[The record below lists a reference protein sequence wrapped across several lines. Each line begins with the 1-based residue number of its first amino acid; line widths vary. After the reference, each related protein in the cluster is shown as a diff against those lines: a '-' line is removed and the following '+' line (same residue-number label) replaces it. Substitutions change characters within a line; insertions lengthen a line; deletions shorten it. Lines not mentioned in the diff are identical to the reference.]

1 MWKRRAFILK
11 GILGASMLMQGC
23 ATHLP
28 ATPEPESVHGSVA
41 IGRAVTVL
49 TGDRAR
55 IYEPALRSF
64 EIQNQATKERFTV
77 ELESDDEEF
86 VLPLSPGQYELT
98 RVQISEGPF
107 LSMAQIDS
115 TFAIGNDPITYIG
128 TWRFGVDSP
137 KYGRMVSVSM
147 VTNEDDRNEV
157 AQAARE
163 TYPSLQHGPIASVL
177 PNPPD
182 LQTRL
187 FEVMPYPR
195 VPRYFRRHWW

>member
-1 MWKRRAFILK
+1 MVV
-11 GILGASMLMQGC
+11 QGC

-28 ATPEPESVHGSVA
+28 ATPEAESVHGSVM

-49 TGDRAR
+49 TGARAR

-64 EIQNQATKERFTV
+64 EIQNRITQERFTV
-77 ELESDDEEF
+77 ELQSDDEEF
-86 VLPLSPGQYELT
+86 VVPLSPGEYELT

-107 LSMAQIDS
+107 LSMAQIAS
-115 TFAIGNDPITYIG
+115 TFVIQNNPITYIG

-147 VTNEDDRNEV
+147 ITDENDREQV
-157 AQAARE
+157 AQSVRAA
-163 TYPSLQHGPIASVL
+163 YPSLDEGPIASVL

>member
-1 MWKRRAFILK
+1 MFV
-11 GILGASMLMQGC
+11 QGC
-23 ATHLP
+23 VTHWP
-28 ATPEPESVHGSVA
+28 AIPEPGTVQGGVT
-41 IGRAVTVL
+41 IGRAVTVI

-64 EIQNQATKERFTV
+64 EIQNRVTKERFTV
-77 ELESDDEEF
+77 EIESDDEEF
-86 VLPLSPGQYELT
+86 VLPLSPGEYELT

-107 LSMAQIDS
+107 LSMAQIAS
-115 TFAIGNDPITYIG
+115 TFAIQDDAITYIG

-157 AQAARE
+157 ARSARE
-163 TYPSLQHGPIASVL
+163 TYPSLQNGPIASVL